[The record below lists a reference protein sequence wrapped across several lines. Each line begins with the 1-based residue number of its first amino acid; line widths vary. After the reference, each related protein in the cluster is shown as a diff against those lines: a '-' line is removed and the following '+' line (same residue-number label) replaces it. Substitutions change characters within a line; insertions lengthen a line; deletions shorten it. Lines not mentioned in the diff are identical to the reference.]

1 MTIPSILSS
10 FRPGGPLAYGR
21 GSGCCLTADRRRIES
36 MLDQPTRCEALK
48 TAAVAAALPAA
59 LGVQAGAAPL
69 VQVAAPY
76 APRNLSA
83 AEFRLLTALV
93 DMIIPSSETPGA
105 AAAGADR
112 YIDEELSKDETLKS
126 NIREGLA
133 AIEKARFS
141 SLDADKRAA
150 LLTEYSEAAGV
161 RGQFFQLL
169 KDLTVDGYYSSEI
182 GLTRELGYKGNT
194 FLQEFPG
201 CTHEEHL

>member
-1 MTIPSILSS
+1 MP
-10 FRPGGPLAYGR
+10 
-21 GSGCCLTADRRRIES
+21 
-36 MLDQPTRCEALK
+36 DQPTRREALK

-59 LGVQAGAAPL
+59 LGAQAGAPPL

-76 APRNLSA
+76 TPRNLSA

-93 DMIIPSSETPGA
+93 DMMIPSSETPGA

-133 AIEKARFS
+133 VIEKAGFS
-141 SLDADKRAA
+141 SLDADKRVT
-150 LLTEYSEAAGV
+150 LLTEYSEATGV

-182 GLTRELGYKGNT
+182 GLARELGYTGNT
-194 FLQEFPG
+194 FLKEFPG

>member
-1 MTIPSILSS
+1 
-10 FRPGGPLAYGR
+10 
-21 GSGCCLTADRRRIES
+21 
-36 MLDQPTRCEALK
+36 MLDQPTRREALK

-59 LGVQAGAAPL
+59 LGAQAGAAPL

-76 APRNLSA
+76 TPRNLSA

-93 DMIIPSSETPGA
+93 DMIIPASETPGA

-112 YIDEELSKDETLKS
+112 YIDEELSGDETLKRK
-126 NIREGLA
+126 IREGLA
-133 AIEKARFS
+133 AIERAGFS

-150 LLTEYSEAAGV
+150 LLTEYSEATGV
-161 RGQFFQLL
+161 RGEFFQLL